1 MRWVGVE
8 QPGGARHAARVK
20 KSSRPK
26 KQTKHAISRRV
37 GNHQRSAQARQQA
50 RRDRKGG
57 GKG

>member
-1 MRWVGVE
+1 M
-8 QPGGARHAARVK
+8 AVK

-50 RRDRKGG
+50 RRDGKGG
-57 GKG
+57 GKR